1 MWRKQRLER
10 LLHALV
16 ILGWALS
23 AGVLLGFVAPC
34 VLILRAGAVEGA
46 WTGWHNLQ
54 TWFVVAV
61 WMVLAVGGGV
71 AIWKRLN
78 WSLVL
83 SALAVN
89 LAVLVYL
96 RWDPEQNSP
105 LPNLGQLRDEA
116 DPRWD
121 TLAWMMDKHPK
132 SRISE
137 ARLRSEA
144 AMAIRLPTE
153 RSAWPEHVR
162 THRQAIRD
170 AWEADA
176 LGREWIETLCLRP
189 PVGVHFYRYEEPMLS
204 FQQTRASL
212 FVRTAYAFLLA
223 DEGRRDEAV
232 RLLLPELIAWQHL
245 QRCEAMLVH
254 QMIAVVLI
262 KESMKTIDA
271 ILDLGAIDPA
281 TRAALRETLEKAC
294 PIGEVFRFGF
304 LGDYWYSRSFDAVL
318 DRGMTVEESK
328 LFFGT
333 VGLDS
338 GPIVFVG
345 RRWGLSLLVQ
355 QQSWRAEYLGVLS
368 RVTDLAAARDLTTL
382 AREEAGAERRWTI
395 KNALGVRLIGVALP
409 AFTKVASH
417 IWAVEDARVA
427 LLRRVEKPDRDRD

>member
-1 MWRKQRLER
+1 M
-10 LLHALV
+10 
-16 ILGWALS
+16 
-23 AGVLLGFVAPC
+23 
-34 VLILRAGAVEGA
+34 
-46 WTGWHNLQ
+46 
-54 TWFVVAV
+54 
-61 WMVLAVGGGV
+61 
-71 AIWKRLN
+71 
-78 WSLVL
+78 
-83 SALAVN
+83 N

-96 RWDPEQNSP
+96 RWDPEQHSP
-105 LPNLGQLRDEA
+105 LPYLGQQRDEA

-132 SRISE
+132 SRIGE
-137 ARLRSEA
+137 ARLRPDA

-162 THRQAIRD
+162 THRQAILD

-176 LGREWIETLCLRP
+176 LGREWIETISRRP
-189 PVGVHFYRYEEPMLS
+189 PVGVHVYRYEEPILS
-204 FQQTRASL
+204 FRQTRASL
-212 FVRTAYAFLLA
+212 FARTAYAFLLA
-223 DEGRRDEAV
+223 DEGRRDEAI
-232 RLLLPELIAWQHL
+232 RLVLPELVAWQNL

-254 QMIAVVLI
+254 QMIAMVMI

-281 TRAALRETLEKAC
+281 TRATLRETLEKAC

-355 QQSWRAEYLGVLS
+355 QQSWRAEYLGALS
-368 RVTDLAAARDLTTL
+368 RFTALATARDLTTL
-382 AREEAGAERRWTI
+382 AREESGAERRWAI
-395 KNALGVRLIGVALP
+395 KNALGVRLIGVGLP
-409 AFTKVASH
+409 AFTKVVNYV
-417 IWAVEDARVA
+417 WTEEDARLA
-427 LLRRVEKPDRDRD
+427 LLRRVGTPDGASD